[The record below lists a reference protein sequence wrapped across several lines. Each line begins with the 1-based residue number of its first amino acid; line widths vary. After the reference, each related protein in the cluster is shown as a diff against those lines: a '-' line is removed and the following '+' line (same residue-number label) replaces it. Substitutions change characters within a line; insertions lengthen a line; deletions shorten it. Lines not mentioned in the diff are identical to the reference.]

1 MFLNKLKLVLWK
13 NYIIRR
19 RHWFLSI
26 CEAVIPVL
34 LFLLIAYGR
43 SQANLM
49 GREIIHEVSETD
61 PIYTTDIYNGY
72 MNEGKLLLYTP
83 QTNFT
88 ENLIDEI
95 REKLNILHESK
106 YVKVYSKFQFSEH
119 LRNRL

>member
-1 MFLNKLKLVLWK
+1 MLLNKIRLVLWK
-13 NYIIRR
+13 NYIIRK

-49 GREIIHEVSETD
+49 GREIVNEVSETN
-61 PIYTTDIYNGY
+61 PFYSTDIYNDY
-72 MNEGKLLLYTP
+72 MHEGKLLLYTP

-95 REKLNILHESK
+95 RFKLNILYEGK
-106 YVKVYSKFQFSEH
+106 YLNIYRDIFI
-119 LRNRL
+119 